1 MRGLNELLQGILAL
15 LSALGLLGLG
25 WLLLGRLL
33 TPGLG
38 DGPVYT
44 VTPASGTG
52 DGLEH
57 TVKGLLWLRKNGLL
71 QGTIVIADGGLDP
84 AGKAVAAAL
93 LADATGVVLC
103 PAGQLGAYLTQE
115 H

>member
-84 AGKAVAAAL
+84 TGKAVAAAL
-93 LADATGVVLC
+93 LADATDVVLC

-115 H
+115 R

>member
-93 LADATGVVLC
+93 LADATDVVLC
-103 PAGQLGAYLTQE
+103 PAGQLGAYLTQA